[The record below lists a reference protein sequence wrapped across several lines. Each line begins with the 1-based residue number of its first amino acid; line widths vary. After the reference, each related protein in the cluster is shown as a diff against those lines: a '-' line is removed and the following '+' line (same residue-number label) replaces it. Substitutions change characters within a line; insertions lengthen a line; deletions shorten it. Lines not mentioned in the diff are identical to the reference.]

1 MSTRSD
7 PALPPDI
14 ASAYGTNDEGEDL
27 HPDQVLARALAR
39 RGDTFDEFKLLI
51 REKPATYD
59 LISKTAGYVHHYTGR
74 SGDAQQLSH
83 AMRELIT
90 LAMLAARGEHR
101 FAPNHVR
108 RLYCLGVTNALM
120 FEAATAMA
128 PVTGWTTVAH
138 VASAILAANRPDY
151 PFGRMPEGGEPS
163 EPTPFP
169 ELAMGPWQGED
180 ASASER
186 CTDEY
191 DYIAQI
197 DPDLARVAA
206 RWVDHCLCRNA
217 RAAAGARLG
226 PGPRELIAA
235 AAACARGDAPLAAEH
250 MQRAYAH
257 GMNRVQVLEAVSC
270 VLPMTG
276 AMTLKIGV
284 RAMRLADAAE
294 GSA

>member
-1 MSTRSD
+1 MSSD
-7 PALPPDI
+7 NEPSPPATPSPF
-14 ASAYGTNDEGEDL
+14 GTNDEGEDL
-27 HPDQVLARALAR
+27 HPEQVLARALAR

-74 SGDAQQLSH
+74 GGDAQQLSH
-83 AMRELIT
+83 PMRELIT

-108 RLYCLGVTNALM
+108 RLYCLGVTHALM
-120 FEAATAMA
+120 FEAASAMA
-128 PVTGWTTVAH
+128 PVTGWTTLAH

-151 PFGRMPEGGEPS
+151 PFGRMPEGGEPA
-163 EPTPFP
+163 ELTPFP
-169 ELAMGPWQGED
+169 ELECGAWQGEEP
-180 ASASER
+180 ASSER
-186 CTDEY
+186 FTDEY
-191 DYIAQI
+191 AYIASI

-206 RWVDHCLCRNA
+206 RWVDHCLCRDA
-217 RAAAGARLG
+217 RAASSARLG

-235 AAACARGDAPLAAEH
+235 AAACARGDATLAAGH
-250 MQRAYAH
+250 MRRAYDH
-257 GMNRVQVLEAVSC
+257 GLNRVQVLEAISC

-284 RAMRLADAAE
+284 RAMRLADETATQP
-294 GSA
+294 